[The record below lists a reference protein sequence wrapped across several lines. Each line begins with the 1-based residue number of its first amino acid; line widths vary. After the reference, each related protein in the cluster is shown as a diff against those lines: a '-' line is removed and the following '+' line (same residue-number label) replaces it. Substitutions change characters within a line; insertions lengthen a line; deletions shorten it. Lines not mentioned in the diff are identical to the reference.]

1 MAPMPGLSRL
11 PDFPGKAGLFRSL
24 GHSGDRAFSLCPIA
38 RPGSGPNR
46 RQVAVSALALVVGFF
61 SAAPAAALTDREV
74 DLLLDEG
81 ARMRALMHRMQTLN
95 GPAPRPGAPGPE
107 LSAAAAPAPASA
119 MLAAAQRER
128 WFRSIERGV
137 LGRFAADS
145 ETAGNDAAAP
155 AAVGFVGGDEDW
167 YGAVRVDGQER
178 RALPTDPLDVQAR
191 VLVAPRFEDGSFFH
205 VGVSYYSAGAPDVAE
220 DFLALAAP
228 AADDFRPGRYWG
240 VDLGY
245 AWDAYRVQA
254 EYRQADAA
262 SGGGVRP
269 PAVADPATDGFYV
282 QGAWRIAGEPEAGR
296 YAPGLLRHLTPRAES
311 GIWELVVRYA
321 SLDPAAA
328 AGAGRDSDSM
338 LLGIHWRADSTL
350 ALELD
355 YVEGNGEDF
364 RALNDG
370 GLTLRGTLSF

>member
-1 MAPMPGLSRL
+1 MVSLSGPLLPGFSGPRRHSVFVSAAVL
-11 PDFPGKAGLFRSL
+11 PLAAGLF
-24 GHSGDRAFSLCPIA
+24 
-38 RPGSGPNR
+38 
-46 RQVAVSALALVVGFF
+46 LA
-61 SAAPAAALTDREV
+61 AAPAAALTDHEV
-74 DLLLDEG
+74 DHLLDES
-81 ARMRALMHRMQTLN
+81 ARMRALVQRMQTLN
-95 GPAPRPGAPGPE
+95 GPALGPDAPGPE
-107 LSAAAAPAPASA
+107 RSAGAAVPAPPSA

-128 WFRSIERGV
+128 WLRSIERGV

-145 ETAGNDAAAP
+145 EAAAAEP

-167 YGAVRVDGQER
+167 YGALRVEGQER
-178 RALPTDPLDVQAR
+178 RARATDPLDVQAR

-205 VGVSYYSAGAPDVAE
+205 VGVSYYSSGTPDAAE
-220 DFLALAAP
+220 DFLSAALP
-228 AADDFRPGRYWG
+228 PADDFRPGRYWG
-240 VDLGY
+240 IDLGY
-245 AWDAYRVQA
+245 AWDDYRVQA

-262 SGGGVRP
+262 AGGGVRP
-269 PAVADPATDGFYV
+269 PAAADPATDGFYI

-296 YAPGLLRHLTPRAES
+296 YAPGLLRHLTPRGES

-321 SLDPAAA
+321 NLDPAAA
-328 AGAGRDSDSM
+328 AGRGRDSGSM

>member
-1 MAPMPGLSRL
+1 MALSPGIPAFSRRL
-11 PDFPGKAGLFRSL
+11 MASARRSL
-24 GHSGDRAFSLCPIA
+24 
-38 RPGSGPNR
+38 
-46 RQVAVSALALVVGFF
+46 VAVLSLALGLLA
-61 SAAPAAALTDREV
+61 AAPAAALTDHEV
-74 DLLLDEG
+74 DHLLDES
-81 ARMRALMHRMQTLN
+81 ARMRALVQRMQTLN
-95 GPAPRPGAPGPE
+95 GPAPRPGAPAPE
-107 LSAAAAPAPASA
+107 LAAGAAAPAPSSA
-119 MLAAAQRER
+119 MLAAGQRER

-137 LGRFAADS
+137 LGRFAA
-145 ETAGNDAAAP
+145 EPEPAGADAAAP

-167 YGAVRVDGQER
+167 YGALRVEGQER
-178 RALPTDPLDVQAR
+178 RARATDPLDVQAR

-205 VGVSYYSAGAPDVAE
+205 VGVSYRSAGAPDEAA

-228 AADDFRPGRYWG
+228 PAADDFRAGRYWG
-240 VDLGY
+240 IDLGY

-254 EYRQADAA
+254 EYRQAESAA
-262 SGGGVRP
+262 SGGVRP

-328 AGAGRDSDSM
+328 AGRGRDSDSM

>member
-1 MAPMPGLSRL
+1 
-11 PDFPGKAGLFRSL
+11 
-24 GHSGDRAFSLCPIA
+24 
-38 RPGSGPNR
+38 
-46 RQVAVSALALVVGFF
+46 
-61 SAAPAAALTDREV
+61 
-74 DLLLDEG
+74 
-81 ARMRALMHRMQTLN
+81 MRALMHRMQTLN

-205 VGVSYYSAGAPDVAE
+205 VGVSYYSAGAPDAAE